1 MNSEWIDGCKKR
13 EQMPYKTKM
22 PDFPDGPVAE
32 TLSPSNAGDPGSIS
46 DQGTRSRN
54 KDWRPWVPQPRP
66 SAVK

>member
-54 KDWRPWVPQPRP
+54 KD
-66 SAVK
+66 